1 MTSSLSTGSRPSPLD
16 YRTTFTGPSVG
27 TEQEFL
33 GVRLG
38 KAGSGGSLIAEV
50 VADGRLLVQV
60 TTDIGGGEDAPEG
73 YLGYTMELKTSPTEV
88 ADEDGWAAR
97 TAAIRAVVKAIG
109 SMVKSGS
116 DTRAFS
122 SGKLEDFD
130 LVVHN
135 TEHVVYKTDSWSSG
149 VSGSSR
155 HATYGLPFADLG
167 TTSAGAQLVQKAHWY
182 LDWSEEFDLITGPW
196 VARDRALATY
206 NYLRSVLV
214 QLAALTTKHSL
225 AVHNLGELRGYTGN
239 LYDSSVKNSW
249 GTLPR
254 TAPLLA
260 IGLLPQADQE
270 RVKTALRAR
279 PSRVTDTQVW
289 TAVVWHIFQSLTLAG
304 HTPAQPTYA
313 TGRPGTLFEF
323 RSGIPVDFKHAF
335 VLVEGEAGGFAGEV
349 QEAKGDKK
357 PLSDDLQS
365 KIKALRP
372 PGSDDSDDEED
383 ESSD

>member
-16 YRTTFTGPSVG
+16 YRTSFAGPSVG

-38 KAGSGGSLIAEV
+38 KARLGGSLIAEV
-50 VADGRLLVQV
+50 VSDGALLVQI

-73 YLGYTMELKTSPTEV
+73 YLGYTMEIKTSPTEV
-88 ADEDGWAAR
+88 GDEDGWGLR
-97 TAAIRAVVKAIG
+97 TTAIRSVLAAIAEL
-109 SMVKSGS
+109 VKSGS
-116 DTRAFS
+116 DTRS
-122 SGKLEDFD
+122 LTSGKLDDFD

-135 TEHVVYKTDSWSSG
+135 AEHVFYKTDSWSSG
-149 VSGSSR
+149 VTSSSR

-167 TTSAGAQLVQKAHWY
+167 TTAPGAQLVQKAHWY
-182 LDWSEEFDLITGPW
+182 RDWSEEFDLITGTW

-206 NYLRSVLV
+206 NYLRSVLI
-214 QLAALTTKHSL
+214 QLAELTTRYSL
-225 AVHNLGELRGYTGN
+225 AVHNLGELKGNTGN
-239 LYDSSVKNSW
+239 LYDSPVKNAW

-260 IGLLPQADQE
+260 IGLLPEGDRE

-279 PSRVTDTQVW
+279 PGSVTDTQVW

-313 TGRPGTLFEF
+313 TSKPGTLFEF
-323 RSGIPVDFKHAF
+323 RSGIPVAFKHAF
-335 VLVEGEAGGFAGEV
+335 VLIEGEAGGFAGEV
-349 QEAKGDKK
+349 QEAKTKK
-357 PLSDDLQS
+357 PVDDDLQS

-372 PGSDDSDDEED
+372 PGSDDSDDEEE